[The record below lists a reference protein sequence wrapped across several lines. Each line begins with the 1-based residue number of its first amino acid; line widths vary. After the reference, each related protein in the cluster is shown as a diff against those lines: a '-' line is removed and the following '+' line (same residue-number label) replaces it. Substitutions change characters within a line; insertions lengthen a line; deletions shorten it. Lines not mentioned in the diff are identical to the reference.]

1 MFQKFKNEYFPI
13 RILDK
18 YLFSMFF
25 STFLGTMILL
35 IGLFIFIQVNT
46 DQKNFIASKESNIN
60 IYLYLLFKIP
70 KIISIAF
77 PISMMFS
84 VCFIVGQF
92 SSNKE
97 LVASMAAGVSFYRTV
112 SPIIFFGIASWITLF
127 FFNEFVVRPANK
139 HAAIRYTRIM
149 NGIGN
154 KTDMVYQLHI
164 KGKEGFYYVYWLD
177 QPNKTV
183 KGGFSYIKIN
193 EENFP
198 EYIVSAQ
205 NAKYNPTE
213 KNWKLEKIEEISF
226 DEKLKVKSHKNFP
239 EKIYE
244 FPESSDYFLKPVK
257 KPEEMN
263 FFELGEEMQIR
274 KQKGRSAYD
283 LQIER
288 HVLFAEPILCLIAVL
303 IGCIAG
309 GKTTRQA
316 GVLSLGVSIVVLL
329 VYFVFYFS
337 LKAIGENG
345 AIPSFIAVWT
355 TPLSFL
361 SIAIFMF
368 KNMKL

>member
-1 MFQKFKNEYFPI
+1 MFQKFKSISNF

-18 YLFSMFF
+18 YLFTMFLN
-25 STFLGTMILL
+25 TFLGTMIML

-46 DQKNFIASKESNIN
+46 DQKNFIASKESSIH

-70 KIISIAF
+70 KIISTAF

-84 VCFIVGQF
+84 VCFVVGQF

-97 LVASMAAGVSFYRTV
+97 LVASMAAGISFYRTV
-112 SPIIFFGIASWITLF
+112 SPIIIFGIFSWISLF
-127 FFNEFVVRPANK
+127 FFNEFIVRPSNK
-139 HAAIRYTRIM
+139 NAAFRYTRIM
-149 NGIGN
+149 NGIGT

-164 KGKEGFYYVYWLD
+164 KGKEGFYYLYWLD
-177 QPNKTV
+177 QAVKTV
-183 KGGFSYIKIN
+183 KGGFSYIKITD
-193 EENFP
+193 ENFP
-198 EYIVSAQ
+198 EYIVSSQ
-205 NAKYNPTE
+205 TAKYQPET
-213 KNWKLEKIEEISF
+213 KDWKLTNVEEISF
-226 DEKLKVKSHKNFP
+226 NDKLEVKSHKNFP
-239 EKIYE
+239 EKTYSFLE
-244 FPESSDYFLKPVK
+244 NSDYFLKPIK

-263 FFELGEEMQIR
+263 FLELGEEIQIR
-274 KQKGRSAYD
+274 KQKGRAAYD

-316 GVLSLGVSIVVLL
+316 GVLSLGVSIIVLL
-329 VYFVFYFS
+329 VYYVFYFS

-355 TPLSFL
+355 TPFIFL
-361 SIAIFMF
+361 AISIYLFR
-368 KNMKL
+368 NMKL